1 MLGTIGEYIVDS
13 ANTENNIV
21 DLILQ
26 QEKNLGN
33 EYLPN
38 PFILKKVGIK
48 SDSTCS
54 ILINKH
60 VFNLSAG
67 EPLEIGYN
75 MMDVYKLQSQTVGP
89 KLVIR
94 YLY

>member
-26 QEKNLGN
+26 QEKDLGN

-38 PFILKKVGIK
+38 PFILKKV
-48 SDSTCS
+48 
-54 ILINKH
+54 LR
-60 VFNLSAG
+60 L
-67 EPLEIGYN
+67 
-75 MMDVYKLQSQTVGP
+75 
-89 KLVIR
+89 LV
-94 YLY
+94 LWTLK